1 MIAPALDELAD
12 AYQGRAKIAKVN
24 VDHNRALAAKYHVRS
39 IPYLVVFKD
48 GEKVGEQIGAV
59 GKAQLAGLLDKAL
72 ASPSHGMPLL
82 ILLRLRPLQVQG
94 AALQGRPPQPSPWM
108 PPGACAGSRQRRTVR
123 WKNRLF
129 GSCSTVPSWPSP
141 VSCSVV

>member
-1 MIAPALDELAD
+1 MPDDASPMTETTYVFDATTATFEAEVLQKSLQTPVLVDFWDEWCGPCKMIAPALDELAD

-72 ASPSHGMPLL
+72 A
-82 ILLRLRPLQVQG
+82 
-94 AALQGRPPQPSPWM
+94 
-108 PPGACAGSRQRRTVR
+108 
-123 WKNRLF
+123 
-129 GSCSTVPSWPSP
+129 
-141 VSCSVV
+141 

>member
-1 MIAPALDELAD
+1 MSELISHVSDASFEQDVLKAEGAVLVDYWAEWCGPCKMIAPALDELAD

-24 VDHNRALAAKYHVRS
+24 VDNNRALAAKYHVRS

-72 ASPSHGMPLL
+72 A
-82 ILLRLRPLQVQG
+82 
-94 AALQGRPPQPSPWM
+94 
-108 PPGACAGSRQRRTVR
+108 
-123 WKNRLF
+123 
-129 GSCSTVPSWPSP
+129 
-141 VSCSVV
+141 

>member
-1 MIAPALDELAD
+1 MSEFITHVSDSSFEQDVLQADGPVLVDYWAEWCGPCKMIAPALDELAD

-72 ASPSHGMPLL
+72 A
-82 ILLRLRPLQVQG
+82 
-94 AALQGRPPQPSPWM
+94 
-108 PPGACAGSRQRRTVR
+108 
-123 WKNRLF
+123 
-129 GSCSTVPSWPSP
+129 
-141 VSCSVV
+141 